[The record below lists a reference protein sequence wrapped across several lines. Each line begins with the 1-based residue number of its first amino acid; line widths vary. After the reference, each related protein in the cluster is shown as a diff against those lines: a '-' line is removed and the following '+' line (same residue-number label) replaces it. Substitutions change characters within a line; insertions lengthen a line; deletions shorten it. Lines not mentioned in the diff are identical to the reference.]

1 MENFYATR
9 LARWVILFSTL
20 AACDPPAERE
30 KAEPEN
36 VKAPL
41 LNFFEAIKARDLD
54 AMKANTTD
62 DFVIF
67 EDGRVWSN
75 DSLWA
80 ALERNPGRRMEF
92 KLTGFKVF
100 VDRESGHISYFN
112 HADVYHMDTLSRQVD
127 WLENV
132 TLRKVDG
139 KWKLN
144 FLQSSPRK

>member
-1 MENFYATR
+1 MQNFYFTH

-20 AACDPPAERE
+20 ASCDPPAERE

-41 LNFFEAIKARDLD
+41 LKYFEAVKLRDLG

-67 EDGRVWSN
+67 ENGKVWNN
-75 DSLWA
+75 DSVWHV
-80 ALERNPGRRMEF
+80 LETNPAWRFEYR
-92 KLTGFKVF
+92 LTGFKVF
-100 VDRESGHISYFN
+100 VDRESGQISYFN
-112 HADVYHMDTLSRQVD
+112 HADLFQGDSLSAQFD

-144 FLQSSPRK
+144 FMQSTPRK